1 LATTR
6 LPKAGDPVGEIGN
19 RITIVVVWRA
29 LVEQIAIDIGG
40 DHHELIDEADEQR
53 LIFSRLS
60 RGHRLL
66 HNIISHAVSNEG
78 DLCFAGFRRVVYGRL
93 LFSHQ
98 PIEERAQNVCQ
109 ILSTNARMRTIRLV
123 AKDAAA
129 QRPIVKDAKGE
140 TIWTV
145 KKSPAKILIKLA
157 CRSELVVEPVHKNG
171 DVALFLVLRRVVRG
185 NLSAAATRSFSK
197 LAAVTFR
204 QLLISVSG
212 DLSLTQKVMP
222 SGFGS
227 GPTPPL
233 LRSLIIQYFGMLLS
247 RSAGV

>member
-1 LATTR
+1 M
-6 LPKAGDPVGEIGN
+6 PKCFKPADAPRNGVASAVEGRDPVGEIGN

-53 LIFSRLS
+53 LIFSRPG

-129 QRPIVKDAKGE
+129 RRPIVKDAKGE

-145 KKSPAKILIKLA
+145 KKSPAKILINLLA
-157 CRSELVVEPVHKNG
+157 EV
-171 DVALFLVLRRVVRG
+171 
-185 NLSAAATRSFSK
+185 NLLLNPCTRMVTWLCFSFS
-197 LAAVTFR
+197 AGSCAEIYPR
-204 QLLISVSG
+204 QRPEVSRNW
-212 DLSLTQKVMP
+212 Q
-222 SGFGS
+222 
-227 GPTPPL
+227 
-233 LRSLIIQYFGMLLS
+233 Q
-247 RSAGV
+247 